1 MTVPTKPR
9 VLIAGIGNIFLGD
22 DGFGVEVIPHL
33 REVSMPDW
41 VQVADYG
48 ISGIHLAY
56 DLVGGYDTTILIDAT
71 PRGGEPGTVYLI
83 EPETPDDV
91 GGESLDAHGMQPD
104 TVLRLLDTIG
114 GDAGR
119 VLVVGC
125 EPADTEQ
132 GIGLSPAVTGAI
144 DEAVRLVT
152 DLAWGTSPGEVAT
165 AHDQT
170 RRSDVSRY
178 SR

>member
-1 MTVPTKPR
+1 MTFAQPRPR

-22 DGFGVEVIPHL
+22 DGFGVEVVSHL
-33 REVSMPDW
+33 RGVNLPDW

-71 PRGGEPGTVYLI
+71 PRGGAPGTVYLI
-83 EPETPDDV
+83 EPEEPGDV
-91 GGESLDAHGMQPD
+91 GGATLDAHGMQPEV
-104 TVLRLLDTIG
+104 VLQLLETIG

-152 DLAWGTSPGEVAT
+152 ELAWGAAPSVLAT
-165 AHDQT
+165 GHHQHERTEA
-170 RRSDVSRY
+170 
-178 SR
+178 

>member
-1 MTVPTKPR
+1 MTSVPSRPK

-22 DGFGVEVIPHL
+22 DGFGVEVISQL
-33 REVSMPDW
+33 RDANLPEW

-71 PRGGEPGTVYLI
+71 PRGGPPGSVYLI
-83 EPETPDDV
+83 EPDTS
-91 GGESLDAHGMQPD
+91 GAAGNAALDAHGMQPD
-104 TVLRLLDTIG
+104 VVLRLLGLLG

-125 EPADTEQ
+125 EPGDTEHR
-132 GIGLSPAVTGAI
+132 IGLSEPVAGAVEQAC
-144 DEAVRLVT
+144 DLVA
-152 DLAWGTSPGEVAT
+152 DLAWG
-165 AHDQT
+165 
-170 RRSDVSRY
+170 RSDSTLATVGSRAEA
-178 SR
+178 RAL